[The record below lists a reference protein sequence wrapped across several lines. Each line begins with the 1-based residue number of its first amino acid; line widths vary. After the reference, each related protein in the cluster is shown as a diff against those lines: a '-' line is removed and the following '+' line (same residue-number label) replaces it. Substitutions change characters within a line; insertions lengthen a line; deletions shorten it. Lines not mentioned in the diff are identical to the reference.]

1 MLLPETLALHDKEKF
16 EFHYIYFLPWK
27 DQMVASLR
35 QAGGKV
41 SCFSARNN
49 IQILLRFRQV
59 IRYVKENNIQLIH
72 AHLPWAGFLS
82 RIVKRFLNIPVL
94 YTEHNKQERY
104 HSLTY
109 RLNKLTFNWQ
119 TQAIAVS
126 DDVRES
132 IIRNIKPRVPVQT
145 ILNGVNT
152 DTFQRNEEAGRHIR
166 QTYGIPEDALVIG
179 TVAVFRFQK
188 RLLEWLEIMKKVC
201 DDDPRVFGIL
211 VGDGPLKND
220 IVMKRKELELESR
233 VIMPGL
239 IEEVRPWMAAMDIF
253 MMTSVFEG
261 LPIALLEAMSMECC
275 IVSTDAGG
283 IKEVVRNEEDG
294 MVVGVDDLD
303 SLPAKIR
310 ALAAPEKRRY
320 LGKKARQRVI
330 DRFSLKQMV
339 QQLEEVYS
347 GLVK

>member
-1 MLLPETLALHDKEKF
+1 
-16 EFHYIYFLPWK
+16 
-27 DQMVASLR
+27 
-35 QAGGKV
+35 
-41 SCFSARNN
+41 
-49 IQILLRFRQV
+49 
-59 IRYVKENNIQLIH
+59 
-72 AHLPWAGFLS
+72 
-82 RIVKRFLNIPVL
+82 
-94 YTEHNKQERY
+94 
-104 HSLTY
+104 
-109 RLNKLTFNWQ
+109 
-119 TQAIAVS
+119 
-126 DDVRES
+126 
-132 IIRNIKPRVPVQT
+132 
-145 ILNGVNT
+145 
-152 DTFQRNEEAGRHIR
+152 
-166 QTYGIPEDALVIG
+166 
-179 TVAVFRFQK
+179 
-188 RLLEWLEIMKKVC
+188 
-201 DDDPRVFGIL
+201 
-211 VGDGPLKND
+211 
-220 IVMKRKELELESR
+220 
-233 VIMPGL
+233 
-239 IEEVRPWMAAMDIF
+239 MAAMDIF